1 MTEGSSPWE
10 RGETWDEM
18 KRALEK
24 EDRMNYE
31 DKQEAKRDRMRDRAT
46 RLDTEAKRRGD
57 SAENM
62 ARAMN
67 GQPILV
73 GHHSE
78 KRHRRDIERMDANM
92 RKAVEMSSE
101 AAELRRRAD
110 AVGGGGISSDDENA
124 VTKLHGRIEKKE
136 HDRDRMKKI
145 NTLYRKRDAAGLL
158 ALNSGFTL
166 EHFDTKLADAYSWE
180 KAPFPKWQVS
190 NLTASI
196 RSDKKRLV
204 ELEAVEERREE
215 AITVLVSAG
224 IADGVRFE
232 VIEDREDNRLV
243 FDFESKPSRRALDLL
258 KRHAWKWS
266 PTRGT
271 HVRKLSYAART
282 TAEWVTEQL
291 VLKRIEEA

>member
-1 MTEGSSPWE
+1 MS
-10 RGETWDEM
+10 
-18 KRALEK
+18 
-24 EDRMNYE
+24 YE
-31 DKQEAKRDRMRDRAT
+31 DKQEAKRDRMRDRAA
-46 RLDTEAKRRGD
+46 RLDTEAKSRMD
-57 SAENM
+57 SANSL
-62 ARAMN
+62 AGVMN
-67 GQPILV
+67 GQPILI

-78 KRHRRDIERMDANM
+78 KRHRRDIDRMDNNM
-92 RKAVEMSSE
+92 HKSIEQSNE

-110 AVGGGGISSDDENA
+110 AVGSGGISSDDENA
-124 VTKLHGRIEKKE
+124 VTKLLKRIETKE
-136 HDRDRMKKI
+136 ASRDRMKKV
-145 NTLYRKRDAAGLL
+145 NQLWRKRDAAGLL
-158 ALNSGFTL
+158 ALNPGFTL
-166 EHFDTKLADAYSWE
+166 EHFDNKLKDAYSWE
-180 KAPFPKWQVS
+180 RAPFPKWQVS

-215 AITVLVSAG
+215 ADTVLVGSG
-224 IADGVRFE
+224 VADGVAFT